1 MSSPRGGA
9 RSKYYHGGIKA
20 KVTKS
25 TVQPAPAWK
34 AKNIPAESRDPGG
47 KILLSNLPIDVSDE
61 EVMDLM
67 KKTVG
72 PVNFRDSFMVYN
84 AKGVP
89 RGMAI
94 VAFTRSADA
103 WRARGQFH
111 GKLID
116 GKRLITVEVILDR
129 DSEVPTTT
137 NARNTSTAPE
147 KPRSLFDRLGPPST
161 SPAPTPKANGVS
173 TSKHR
178 TAPKASRRPAA
189 PAPVT
194 PALRKRT
201 KKGPKRVKKSL
212 ADLDREMEEY
222 ATAGLREP
230 KLESISM
237 TF

>member
-1 MSSPRGGA
+1 MSSPRGGT
-9 RSKYYHGGIKA
+9 RSKHYHGGIKA

-72 PVNFRDSFMVYN
+72 PVNFRDSLMVYN

-89 RGMAI
+89 RGMAV
-94 VAFTRSADA
+94 VAFTRSTDA
-103 WRARGQFH
+103 WRARGKFH

-116 GKRLITVEVILDR
+116 GRRLIKVEVIVDR
-129 DSEVPTTT
+129 DHDSSPAT
-137 NARNTSTAPE
+137 NTQNTSTTSAPE
-147 KPRSLFDRLGPPST
+147 KSKSLFDRLGPPST
-161 SPAPTPKANGVS
+161 YYSVVFLIE
-173 TSKHR
+173 R
-178 TAPKASRRPAA
+178 TAPKVSRRPAA
-189 PAPVT
+189 PAPVA
-194 PALRKRT
+194 PAVRKRT
-201 KKGPKRVKKSL
+201 KKGPKRVKKSV

-222 ATAGLREP
+222 AAAGLREP

>member
-9 RSKYYHGGIKA
+9 RSKHYHGGIKA

-61 EVMDLM
+61 EVLDLM

-72 PVNFRDSFMVYN
+72 PVNFRESLMVYN
-84 AKGVP
+84 VKGAP
-89 RGMAI
+89 RGMAV
-94 VAFTRSADA
+94 VAFTRSIDA
-103 WRARGQFH
+103 WRARGKFH

-116 GKRLITVEVILDR
+116 GRRLIKVEVIVDR
-129 DSEVPTTT
+129 DSDSSPAT
-137 NARNTSTAPE
+137 NTQNTRVTSAPE
-147 KPRSLFDRLGPPST
+147 KSKSLFDRLGPPST
-161 SPAPTPKANGVS
+161 GRPSLIE
-173 TSKHR
+173 R
-178 TAPKASRRPAA
+178 TASRASRRPAA

-201 KKGPKRVKKSL
+201 KKGPKRVKKNV

-222 ATAGLREP
+222 AAAGLRGP

>member
-9 RSKYYHGGIKA
+9 RSKHYHGGIKA

-25 TVQPAPAWK
+25 TVRPAPAWK
-34 AKNIPAESRDPGG
+34 AKNIPTESRDPGG

-72 PVNFRDSFMVYN
+72 PVNFRDSLMVYN

-89 RGMAI
+89 HGMAI
-94 VAFTRSADA
+94 VAFTRSIDA
-103 WRARGQFH
+103 WRARGKFH

-116 GKRLITVEVILDR
+116 GRRLIKVEVIVDR
-129 DSEVPTTT
+129 DSDSPSAMNTQNTT
-137 NARNTSTAPE
+137 SVPE
-147 KPRSLFDRLGPPST
+147 KSKSLFDRLGPPST
-161 SPAPTPKANGVS
+161 TRPSLIE
-173 TSKHR
+173 R
-178 TAPKASRRPAA
+178 TAPKASRRPAP
-189 PAPVT
+189 PAPVI
-194 PALRKRT
+194 PAVRKRT
-201 KKGPKRVKKSL
+201 KKGPKRVKKSV

-222 ATAGLREP
+222 AAAGLREP